1 MSGQMKTFRSL
12 LFVPGSRPDRFEKAL
27 AAGADSI
34 CIDLE
39 DAVPPQDKVAARAG
53 VIGWLEV
60 NAENHPA
67 CAIGVRMNG
76 LDTLDGLKDI
86 IALSES
92 NARPDFLMVPKAAS
106 GADLANLSQ
115 LLDLRG
121 LAHKKV
127 ALWAVIESVMGLKNA
142 SDIAGTCGSTGGVLF
157 GGADYSLAIG
167 TSMDWEA
174 LFHARSTLATEARV
188 TSGALMDVPF
198 LNVKDEE
205 GLRAECVRVKALG
218 FDGKACIHPS
228 QVATVNEVFS
238 PSDAELDWAKR
249 VIEAGKSQNSR
260 AILLDGKLLDI
271 PVYLRAER
279 ILSKAGIEF

>member
-1 MSGQMKTFRSL
+1 MFRSL

-39 DAVPPQDKVAARAG
+39 DAVPPQDKATARAG
-53 VIGWLEV
+53 VIAWLEA
-60 NAENHPA
+60 NSESYPD

-86 IALSES
+86 IAFSETS
-92 NARPDFLMVPKAAS
+92 ARPDFLMVPKAGSHSA
-106 GADLANLSQ
+106 LVNLTQ
-115 LLDLRG
+115 LLEMNRPNRR
-121 LAHKKV
+121 HV
-127 ALWAVIESVMGLKNA
+127 ALWVVIESVLGLKNA
-142 SDIAGTCGSTGGVLF
+142 SSIAGVCGMRGGVLF

-167 TSMDWEA
+167 TGMDWEA
-174 LFHARSTLATEARV
+174 LFHARSTLATEVRV
-188 TSGALMDVPF
+188 TNGTLMDVPY
-198 LNVKDEE
+198 LNVKDEG

-228 QVATVNEVFS
+228 QVAIVNEVFS
-238 PSDAELDWAKR
+238 PSEAELDWARR
-249 VIEAGKSQNSR
+249 VAEAGRSQDGR
-260 AILLDGKLLDI
+260 AVLLDGKMLDI

>member
-1 MSGQMKTFRSL
+1 MKTFRSL

-39 DAVPPQDKVAARAG
+39 DAVPPQDKAAARAG
-53 VIGWLEV
+53 VIGWLEA
-60 NAENHPA
+60 NAEAYPA

-86 IALSES
+86 IAFSETT
-92 NARPDFLMVPKAAS
+92 ARPDFLMVPKAGS

-121 LAHKKV
+121 LSHKKV

-142 SDIAGTCGSTGGVLF
+142 SDIAGTCGSSGGVLF
-157 GGADYSLAIG
+157 GGADFSLAIG
-167 TSMDWEA
+167 TGMDWEA
-174 LFHARSTLATEARV
+174 LFHARTTLATEARV
-188 TSGALMDVPF
+188 ANGSLMDVPY

-228 QVATVNEVFS
+228 QVAIVNEVFS
-238 PSDAELDWAKR
+238 PSEAELGWAKR
-249 VIEAGKSQNSR
+249 VVAAGRSGDAK
-260 AILLDGKLLDI
+260 AMLLDGKLLDI

-279 ILSKAGIEF
+279 VLSKAGIEF

>member
-1 MSGQMKTFRSL
+1 MFRSL

-39 DAVPPQDKVAARAG
+39 DAVPPQDKATARAG
-53 VIGWLEV
+53 VIAWLEA
-60 NAENHPA
+60 NSESYPD

-76 LDTLDGLKDI
+76 LDTLDGLKDV
-86 IALSES
+86 IAFSETS
-92 NARPDFLMVPKAAS
+92 ARPDFLMVPKAGSHSA
-106 GADLANLSQ
+106 LVNLTQ
-115 LLDLRG
+115 LLEINRPNRR
-121 LAHKKV
+121 HV
-127 ALWAVIESVMGLKNA
+127 ALWVVIESVLGLKNA
-142 SDIAGTCGSTGGVLF
+142 SRIAGVCGMRGGVLF

-167 TSMDWEA
+167 TGMDWEA
-174 LFHARSTLATEARV
+174 LFHARSTLATEVRV
-188 TSGALMDVPF
+188 TNGTLMDVPY

-228 QVATVNEVFS
+228 QVAIVNEVFS
-238 PSDAELDWAKR
+238 PSEAELDWARR
-249 VIEAGKSQNSR
+249 VAEAGRSQDGR
-260 AILLDGKLLDI
+260 AVLLDGKMLDI

-279 ILSKAGIEF
+279 ILSKAGMI

>member
-1 MSGQMKTFRSL
+1 MFRSL

-39 DAVPPQDKVAARAG
+39 DAVPPQDKATARAG
-53 VIGWLEV
+53 VIAWLEA
-60 NAENHPA
+60 NSESYPD

-86 IALSES
+86 IAFSEAS
-92 NARPDFLMVPKAAS
+92 ARPDFLMVPKAGSHSA
-106 GADLANLSQ
+106 LVNLTQ
-115 LLDLRG
+115 LLEMNRPNRR
-121 LAHKKV
+121 HV
-127 ALWAVIESVMGLKNA
+127 ALWVVIESVLGLKNA
-142 SDIAGTCGSTGGVLF
+142 SSIAGVCGMRGGVLF

-167 TSMDWEA
+167 TGMDWEA
-174 LFHARSTLATEARV
+174 LFHARSTLATEVRV
-188 TSGALMDVPF
+188 TNGTLMDVPY

-228 QVATVNEVFS
+228 QVAIVNEVFS
-238 PSDAELDWAKR
+238 PSEAELDWARR
-249 VIEAGKSQNSR
+249 VAEAGRSQDGR
-260 AILLDGKLLDI
+260 AVLLDGKMLDI

>member
-1 MSGQMKTFRSL
+1 MFRSL

-39 DAVPPQDKVAARAG
+39 DAVPPQDKAAARAG
-53 VIGWLEV
+53 VIGWLEA
-60 NAENHPA
+60 NSESYPD

-86 IALSES
+86 IAFSETIG
-92 NARPDFLMVPKAAS
+92 RPNFFMIPKASSYSA
-106 GADLANLSQ
+106 LANFEQ
-115 LLDLRG
+115 LLHLRDLNQKR
-121 LAHKKV
+121 V
-127 ALWAVIESVMGLKNA
+127 ALWAVIETVVGLKNA
-142 SDIAGTCGSTGGVLF
+142 SDIAGTCGSRGGVWF

-167 TSMDWEA
+167 TGMEWEA
-174 LFHARSTLATEARV
+174 LFHARATLATEARV
-188 TSGALMDVPF
+188 TNGALMDVPY

-205 GLRAECVRVKALG
+205 GLRAECMRVKALG

-228 QVATVNEVFS
+228 QVAIVNEVFS
-238 PSDAELDWAKR
+238 PSEVEFEWAKR
-249 VIEAGKSQNSR
+249 VSEAFKSQDGR
-260 AILLDGKLLDI
+260 ALLLDGKMLDI

>member
-1 MSGQMKTFRSL
+1 MKTFRSL

-39 DAVPPQDKVAARAG
+39 DAVPPQDKAAARAG
-53 VIGWLEV
+53 VIGWLEA
-60 NAENHPA
+60 NAKSYPA

-86 IALSES
+86 IAFSETT
-92 NARPDFLMVPKAAS
+92 ARPDFLMVPKAGSYSALINLTHLLEMTR
-106 GADLANLSQ
+106 AD
-115 LLDLRG
+115 RG
-121 LAHKKV
+121 QV
-127 ALWAVIESVMGLKNA
+127 ALWAVIESIRGLKNA
-142 SDIAGTCGSTGGVLF
+142 SSIAGACGSRGGVLF

-167 TSMDWEA
+167 TGMDWDA

-188 TSGALMDVPF
+188 INGTLMDVPY

-205 GLRAECVRVKALG
+205 GLRAESVRVKALG

-228 QVATVNEVFS
+228 QVAIVNEVFS
-238 PSDAELDWAKR
+238 PSEAELDWAKR
-249 VIEAGKSQNSR
+249 VIEAGKSQVSR

>member
-1 MSGQMKTFRSL
+1 MSGQMKMFRSL

-39 DAVPPQDKVAARAG
+39 DAVPPQDKAAARAG
-53 VIGWLEV
+53 VIAWLEA
-60 NAENHPA
+60 NSESYPD

-86 IALSES
+86 IAFSES
-92 NARPDFLMVPKAAS
+92 KGRPNFFMIPKASSRSA
-106 GADLANLSQ
+106 LANFEQ
-115 LLDLRG
+115 LLQLCDLNQKR
-121 LAHKKV
+121 V
-127 ALWAVIESVMGLKNA
+127 ALWAVIETVTGLKNA
-142 SDIAGTCGSTGGVLF
+142 SDIAGTCGSRGGVLF

-188 TSGALMDVPF
+188 TIGTLMDVPY

-205 GLRAECVRVKALG
+205 GLRAECMRVKALG

-228 QVATVNEVFS
+228 QVAIVNEVFS
-238 PSDAELDWAKR
+238 PSEVELEWAKR
-249 VIEAGKSQNSR
+249 VSEAFKSQDGR
-260 AILLDGKLLDI
+260 AVLMDGKMLDI

>member
-1 MSGQMKTFRSL
+1 MSGQMKMFRSL

-39 DAVPPQDKVAARAG
+39 DAVPPQDKATARAG
-53 VIGWLEV
+53 VIAWLEA
-60 NAENHPA
+60 NSESYPD

-86 IALSES
+86 IAFSETS
-92 NARPDFLMVPKAAS
+92 ARPDFLMVPKAGSHSA
-106 GADLANLSQ
+106 LVNLTQ
-115 LLDLRG
+115 LLEMNRPNRR
-121 LAHKKV
+121 HV
-127 ALWAVIESVMGLKNA
+127 ALWVVIESVLGLKNA
-142 SDIAGTCGSTGGVLF
+142 SSIAGVCGMRGGVLF

-167 TSMDWEA
+167 TGMDWEA
-174 LFHARSTLATEARV
+174 LFHARSTLATEVRV
-188 TSGALMDVPF
+188 TNGTLMDVPY

-228 QVATVNEVFS
+228 QVAIVNEVFS
-238 PSDAELDWAKR
+238 PSEAELDWARR
-249 VIEAGKSQNSR
+249 VAEAGRSQDGR
-260 AILLDGKLLDI
+260 AVLLDGKMLDI